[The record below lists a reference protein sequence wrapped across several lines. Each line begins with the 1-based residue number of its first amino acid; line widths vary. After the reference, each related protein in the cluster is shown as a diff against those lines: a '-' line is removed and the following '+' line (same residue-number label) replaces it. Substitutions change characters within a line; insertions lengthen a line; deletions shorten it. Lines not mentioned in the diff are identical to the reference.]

1 MSAARPR
8 TSRAALLAELAA
20 EIRHH
25 YGHGRRLVGVDG
37 PEHSAAPER
46 LADDLAVALRAEG
59 TTVECLHL
67 DSPADFGAERL
78 AAFRAGTEDALLVVD
93 GPFLGDRL
101 ADAFAWTAWLDT
113 DGPGIG
119 SGGLRTSAHA
129 IIDVT
134 DPEHPVRRL
143 SDWCVVPRRR

>member
-1 MSAARPR
+1 MGVE
-8 TSRAALLAELAA
+8 RAALLEELAA

-37 PEHSAAPER
+37 PSGSPAVPR
-46 LADDLAVALRAEG
+46 LADELAAVLRTEG
-59 TTVECLHL
+59 AAVERIHL
-67 DSPADFGAERL
+67 ASPGDFGPERL
-78 AAFRAGTEDALLVVD
+78 AAFRAGAGDALLVVD
-93 GPFLGDRL
+93 GPFLGDPL

-113 DGPGIG
+113 EGAGIG

-134 DPEHPVRRL
+134 DPAHPIRRL